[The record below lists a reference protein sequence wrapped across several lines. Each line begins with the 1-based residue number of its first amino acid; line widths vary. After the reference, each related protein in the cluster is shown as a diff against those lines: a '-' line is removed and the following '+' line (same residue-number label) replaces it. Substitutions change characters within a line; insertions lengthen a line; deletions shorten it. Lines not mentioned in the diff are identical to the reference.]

1 MTTKVNDVYAAG
13 QFVTASV
20 THFTITK
27 TGMAEADL
35 ETIYKTVAS
44 KATPILVG
52 AIDGNDVRVAVENNG
67 SWTAADMDTA
77 LGGDFSVAD
86 FAY

>member
-20 THFTITK
+20 THFTK